1 MKLRKHKKGETEV
14 FTEALSD
21 ILFILLMFFLIVST
35 LANPNVR
42 KASLPKAKSDTKSKQ
57 TVVVSIDSLNNFY
70 VGTKPVEPA
79 LMDTTLKLM
88 INSKRKEGEEVTI
101 VVNADRKAS
110 IESFAAVLRA
120 ADRLG
125 VKAVMSVDNK
135 GLDK

>member
-1 MKLRKHKKGETEV
+1 MKLKRKHRSETEV
-14 FTEALSD
+14 FTEALND

-42 KASLPKAKSDTKSKQ
+42 KASLPKARTDTKSKQ
-57 TVVVSIDSLNNFY
+57 TVVVTIDSLNQFY
-70 VGTKPVEPA
+70 VGQKGVNPLE
-79 LMDTTLKLM
+79 MDSTLNNL
-88 INSKRKEGEEVTI
+88 IQSKRKSGEEVSI

-125 VKAVMSVDNK
+125 VKAVMSVDKK
-135 GLDK
+135 GVD